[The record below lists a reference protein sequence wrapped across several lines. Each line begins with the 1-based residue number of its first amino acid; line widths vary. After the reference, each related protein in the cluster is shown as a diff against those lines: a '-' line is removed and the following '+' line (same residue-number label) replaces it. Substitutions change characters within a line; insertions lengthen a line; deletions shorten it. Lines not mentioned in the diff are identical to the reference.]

1 MSVELIYTIFLL
13 LLAIP
18 ALILLIALCV
28 PDKPEHKEKHNSPTN
43 SGSHAGV
50 LSSQMTRLSNFKI

>member
-1 MSVELIYTIFLL
+1 MSDELIYTIFLL

-28 PDKPEHKEKHNSPTN
+28 PDKPEHKEKHN
-43 SGSHAGV
+43 
-50 LSSQMTRLSNFKI
+50 